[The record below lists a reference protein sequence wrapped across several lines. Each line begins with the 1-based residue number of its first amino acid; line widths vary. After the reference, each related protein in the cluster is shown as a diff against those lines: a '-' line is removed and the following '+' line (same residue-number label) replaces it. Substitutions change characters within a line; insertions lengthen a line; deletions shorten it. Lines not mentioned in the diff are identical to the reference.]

1 MSIGVHLEEEL
12 PNSSSES
19 NSFKSEI
26 SSDHLQSM
34 EVVTH
39 MEATVSNE
47 SFLIN
52 LDFLANFVSVRP

>member
-1 MSIGVHLEEEL
+1 MSIGMHLEEEL
-12 PNSSSES
+12 PNSES

-39 MEATVSNE
+39 MEVSNE

-52 LDFLANFVSVRP
+52 LDFLANYVSVRP